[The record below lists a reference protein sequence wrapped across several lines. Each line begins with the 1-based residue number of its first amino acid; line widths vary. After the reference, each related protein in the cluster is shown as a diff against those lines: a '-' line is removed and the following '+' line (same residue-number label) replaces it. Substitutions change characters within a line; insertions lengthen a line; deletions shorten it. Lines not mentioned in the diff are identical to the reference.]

1 MWAGV
6 CIHVSWTK
14 RHKWA
19 FFAIVAVIGFALD
32 ILTKRWAVATISAGE
47 QVRVLGDVLSFVLVY
62 NKGGIF
68 GLDPRRLVPNLPVDL
83 FFYAFSVVAIVI
95 VTVYYRAMAS
105 RDTFA
110 RWGLALVM
118 PGALGNLFDRIVH
131 PELGVVDFIMVDLR
145 VPPADPWPVFN
156 FADIYLTVGV
166 LMILAGV
173 AREEW
178 LRWKSAKQTGGE
190 QPADSPMEETS
201 KAGKSDGATPEE
213 HRLTDAAPEQSEKT

>member
-1 MWAGV
+1 M
-6 CIHVSWTK
+6 SWTRK
-14 RHKWA
+14 HKWF

-32 ILTKRWAVATISAGE
+32 MLTKRWAVATLAAGE
-47 QVRVLGDVLSFVLVY
+47 QVRLLGDVLSLVLVY

-83 FFYAFSVVAIVI
+83 FFYAFSVIAIII

-118 PGALGNLFDRIVH
+118 PGALGNLFDRVVH
-131 PELGVVDFIMVDLR
+131 PQLGVVDFIMVNLH

-166 LMILAGV
+166 LMILTGV
-173 AREEW
+173 MREEW
-178 LRWKSAKQTGGE
+178 LRSKNAKQSTGEAASEDRAEEPSDADVSGE
-190 QPADSPMEETS
+190 AAEREQRCD
-201 KAGKSDGATPEE
+201 
-213 HRLTDAAPEQSEKT
+213 DAAAGLPNTD